1 MTLNDYDISNFD
13 NFDYEYLVFMVNK
26 NGYNYSGLCDY
37 QGSVI
42 LEPVYDNIEIIE
54 NTNIVVLKRDKSF
67 VINKNDLKNGNINEK
82 SRIHFVHYDIC
93 YDEDDD
99 NRVYLIAL
107 IEYKMKFFNNNNN
120 ENDYVIFDKDGNK
133 IVYLIDSEVKYCN
146 DGMFLIGSNGNKKLY
161 NADNNTYLNVYI
173 DKNSEKNKYY
183 GGYIR
188 KDPLYF
194 GDYKNNCY
202 IDKYG
207 KTVHPNSEYCTD
219 FHRSIKSGK
228 YTAIVRKNN
237 SQYQEVIDNDFN
249 VLFTVNN
256 GDELIHTEHDVFIIR
271 DKNLYLKG
279 VVDIEGKEIIP
290 IMYNSITL
298 TTNGIIICS
307 GNKKIDYYNLD
318 GIKIDLLNYT
328 DYVFDINNDIACF
341 KTIIDLKEK
350 YFLID
355 SRGNIL
361 CNNTLFDEVSD
372 VFNNRAIVVKK
383 EISYNANNIYE
394 YERYSVI
401 DSEGNVIFSYP
412 EDGKYND
419 LISLCT
425 SNHEYYI
432 GATKNRD
439 EYVLLDKEGIE
450 IDRFKSE
457 EIPKIYGNYYSYK
470 EEGKY
475 NLCNYLRKSNHRYVF
490 VPLFDE
496 VVSSGSDIK
505 NPNGDY
511 IKIINDRC
519 FEFYLDGGVHRLYI
533 DKDDN
538 LEIFDYNKKN
548 NSLIRRLFK
557 R

>member
-13 NFDYEYLVFMVNK
+13 NFDCEYLIFMVNK
-26 NGYNYSGLCDY
+26 NGYNYSGLCNY
-37 QGSVI
+37 QGNVI

-54 NTNIVVLKRDKSF
+54 NTDIVVLKRDRYF
-67 VINKNDLKNGNINEK
+67 IINKNDLKNGNINEK
-82 SRIHFVHYDIC
+82 NRIHFVHYNIC
-93 YDEDDD
+93 HDEDEED
-99 NRVYLIAL
+99 RVYLIAL
-107 IEYKMKFFNNNNN
+107 IEYKMKIFNNSN

-146 DGMFLIGSNGNKKLY
+146 DGMFLIESNGNKKLY

-194 GDYKNNCY
+194 GDYKNSCY

-249 VLFTVNN
+249 VLFTDNN

-290 IMYNSITL
+290 IMYYSISL

-318 GIKIDLLNYT
+318 GIKIDIPNYT

-425 SNHEYYI
+425 RNHEYYM

-439 EYVLLDKEGIE
+439 EYVLLNKDGKEIK
-450 IDRFKSE
+450 RFISKDGFNTFGAYFTYSE
-457 EIPKIYGNYYSYK
+457 NG
-470 EEGKY
+470 
-475 NLCNYLRKSNHRYVF
+475 KSNLY
-490 VPLFDE
+490 
-496 VVSSGSDIK
+496 SSDGKMIFGPIFASVEQYRLINDV
-505 NPNGDY
+505 DY
-511 IKIINDRC
+511 INIINDGC
-519 FEFYLDGGVHRLYI
+519 FEYCKDGEHYLCVKNDSDYELI
-533 DKDDN
+533 D
-538 LEIFDYNKKN
+538 LSKKKEKE
-548 NSLIRRLFK
+548 SLIRRLF
-557 R
+557 RR